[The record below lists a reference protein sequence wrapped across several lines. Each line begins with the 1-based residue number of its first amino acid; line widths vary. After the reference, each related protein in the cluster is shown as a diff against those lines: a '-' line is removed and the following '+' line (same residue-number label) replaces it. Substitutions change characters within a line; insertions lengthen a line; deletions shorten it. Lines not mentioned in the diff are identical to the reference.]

1 MEEKKSLNF
10 FERVFYSIFKFDRYD
25 LFINEKPGVA
35 IRYILVLTLLI
46 TLFCSFIEVFDFMRV
61 YKRGRDYILEN
72 RLPEFVYNDGKL
84 TFSKNVENYDEETKY
99 YFCANTNELSD
110 DEINEVTNKTID
122 YKYALILFKDKLI
135 LSFNGAKSE
144 YEYKQYDSIVD
155 MEGLDNQKLISTFN
169 DLSPTKVFGMIFS
182 MISLSVFIVQALGTL
197 LNILFL
203 FISAMLICRFIN
215 LAINDSSKFNIACY
229 SITLSIVLTA
239 IYNIFYFC
247 TNIEIKNMDTVYL
260 ILAYIYL
267 IASLFIIK
275 QEVSKQKIEI
285 KKTVKEEKG
294 KTVEELEK
302 EKEETKKELEKN
314 KEKKEEKKNNGKKED
329 KDSDLSSK
337 KVPNNGEPDGSEI

>member
-239 IYNIFYFC
+239 IYNIYYNC
-247 TNIEIKNMDTVYL
+247 KNIEIKNKDTEYL
-260 ILAYIYL
+260 IMSNI
-267 IASLFIIK
+267 
-275 QEVSKQKIEI
+275 
-285 KKTVKEEKG
+285 
-294 KTVEELEK
+294 
-302 EKEETKKELEKN
+302 
-314 KEKKEEKKNNGKKED
+314 
-329 KDSDLSSK
+329 
-337 KVPNNGEPDGSEI
+337 